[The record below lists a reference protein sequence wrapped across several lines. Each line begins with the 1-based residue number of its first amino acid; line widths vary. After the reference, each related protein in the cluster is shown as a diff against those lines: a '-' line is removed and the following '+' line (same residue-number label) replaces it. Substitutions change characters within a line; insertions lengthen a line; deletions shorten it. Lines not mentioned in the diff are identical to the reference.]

1 MTNTDTFTMMF
12 DNPRHRL
19 LVAILLAVAALFALV
34 NLAMEFSGRGDAA
47 VHKVGLDGYLYQ
59 ATQGN
64 SPESFL
70 VAKET
75 AVGALQLRD
84 RFKTAMHGEHW
95 LWFAPNKID
104 EGLAILQIDLAWLD
118 HVSIYYFSNEGQYTT
133 YEAGDEHPFNQRV
146 IEFRKP
152 AFPLIREIA
161 GNKVETI
168 ALRVSAQGRFS
179 LPLMALSEKAFNL
192 QANLDY
198 LYYGAWMAI
207 LISLGFYNAT
217 MFFSLRSNV
226 HLYYST
232 YVLVFTAL
240 LIIASGIGQ
249 QYIWPH
255 SRNTTTLLANISLAL
270 TNYGTVFFTIHF
282 IRLDDYSHKLTTG
295 LKWLA
300 YISLTCIPLV
310 FAFGYGALTA
320 ILLCS
325 FIIITLIFPAAV
337 YAAMKGNEVAPFL
350 VASLVVLLPCN
361 TIGLIRF
368 MGFLD
373 NLRWTE
379 HIPELGLVAD
389 ALILSL
395 ALGYKVNLLRT
406 EKDKLT
412 QERETERV
420 AYAKQLIHAKEEE
433 RKAIGKA
440 LHDDLGH
447 KVLSIKN
454 AVQSIAQQEHSS
466 RQSNAIAL
474 IDEAIKDVRDLSHL
488 LYPSIIEH
496 IGLEKAISSVVS
508 KGLYNQDVEF
518 TVNIPSLVL
527 DNELELLLYRAAQEF
542 VNNIVK
548 HSNASEFSLKIST
561 TNDVHKVVMTA
572 TDNGDTFFTKEDYG
586 FGLNMLQQ
594 QAVLF
599 GGDLLVHRTDDG
611 LNQLTLNIFVNK

>member
-1 MTNTDTFTMMF
+1 
-12 DNPRHRL
+12 
-19 LVAILLAVAALFALV
+19 
-34 NLAMEFSGRGDAA
+34 
-47 VHKVGLDGYLYQ
+47 
-59 ATQGN
+59 
-64 SPESFL
+64 
-70 VAKET
+70 
-75 AVGALQLRD
+75 
-84 RFKTAMHGEHW
+84 
-95 LWFAPNKID
+95 
-104 EGLAILQIDLAWLD
+104 
-118 HVSIYYFSNEGQYTT
+118 
-133 YEAGDEHPFNQRV
+133 
-146 IEFRKP
+146 
-152 AFPLIREIA
+152 
-161 GNKVETI
+161 
-168 ALRVSAQGRFS
+168 
-179 LPLMALSEKAFNL
+179 
-192 QANLDY
+192 
-198 LYYGAWMAI
+198 
-207 LISLGFYNAT
+207 
-217 MFFSLRSNV
+217 
-226 HLYYST
+226 
-232 YVLVFTAL
+232 
-240 LIIASGIGQ
+240 
-249 QYIWPH
+249 
-255 SRNTTTLLANISLAL
+255 
-270 TNYGTVFFTIHF
+270 
-282 IRLDDYSHKLTTG
+282 
-295 LKWLA
+295 
-300 YISLTCIPLV
+300 
-310 FAFGYGALTA
+310 
-320 ILLCS
+320 
-325 FIIITLIFPAAV
+325 
-337 YAAMKGNEVAPFL
+337 
-350 VASLVVLLPCN
+350 
-361 TIGLIRF
+361 

-454 AVQSIAQQEHSS
+454 AVQSIAQQENSF